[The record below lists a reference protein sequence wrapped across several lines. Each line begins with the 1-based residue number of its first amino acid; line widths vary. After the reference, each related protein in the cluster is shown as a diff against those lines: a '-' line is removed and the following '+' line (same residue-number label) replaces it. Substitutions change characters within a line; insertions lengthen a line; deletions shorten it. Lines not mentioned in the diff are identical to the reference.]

1 MRAPFNVAPRLW
13 DPHGRGHPLR
23 VRGVGG
29 LGEWGTG
36 DMGGEVWGALGSRQ
50 WLGRGSR

>member
-36 DMGGEVWGALGSRQ
+36 DMGGEVWEPWEAGSGLG
-50 WLGRGSR
+50 GV